1 VEELFKAVAET
12 IALGVEFVAVLII
25 AVGAVEAVFLLVRRF
40 AQPGAAVV
48 RRKEIWV
55 RYAMWMLLAL
65 EFELG
70 ADIIRSSIAPS
81 WDSVGKLGAIAL
93 IRTVLNYF
101 LEKDIEKYAEG
112 RRAQSGD

>member
-1 VEELFKAVAET
+1 MEELFKTVAGFV
-12 IALGVEFVAVLII
+12 ALGVEAVAIILI
-25 AVGAVEAVFLLVRRF
+25 AVGAVEAVLLLLRRY
-40 AQPGAAVV
+40 AHPARAVV

-55 RYAMWMLLAL
+55 RFAMWMLLAL

-70 ADIIRSSIAPS
+70 ADIIRSSITPS

-112 RRAQSGD
+112 RESA